1 MLKKIEDWLK
11 NPKRDY
17 ASGLEF
23 FNRLADTEMK
33 ARFGGFLNGV
43 EDPADSKETVIHF
56 PQLIQRVSLIH
67 GKIKANPDAYK
78 DLLVTES
85 TKESI
90 EKLIELQKKVDELDE
105 KIGDLQADAD
115 GNADEI
121 NSLSNDLEDSNE
133 EIEDLKKKLAEKNVK
148 VITPA
153 DLPSQLAAAYAR
165 NKESTPLIA
174 SLHASLK
181 DETITDEQRQGI
193 VNELCF
199 LDDERRR
206 DWDDIDNYL
215 ESGNLALPEDRLL
228 VYSEDPVIK
237 GAQIAKRIERLKENI
252 RKSGDALAKHQESG
266 KQNFVVK
273 AQNRLDAYTDEL
285 NELLKELDEKG

>member
-1 MLKKIEDWLK
+1 MLQKIENWLK

-23 FNRLADTEMK
+23 FNRLADTETK

-43 EDPADSKETVIHF
+43 KDVSDSKETVVHF

-85 TKESI
+85 TKESV
-90 EKLIELQKKVDELDE
+90 EKLMALQKKVDELDE

-121 NSLSNDLEDSNE
+121 DSLGNDLDESNE
-133 EIEDLKKKLAEKNVK
+133 KIEELKKKLAEKNVT

-153 DLPSQLAAAYAR
+153 DLPKQLAAAYAR
-165 NKESTPLIA
+165 NKEITPLMA

-181 DETITDEQRQGI
+181 DESISDEQRQGI
-193 VNELCF
+193 AKKLCD
-199 LDDERRR
+199 LDDERRGN
-206 DWDDIDNYL
+206 WDGIDNYL
-215 ESGNLALPEDRLL
+215 ESGNLALPEDRMLI
-228 VYSEDPVIK
+228 YSEDPVIK
-237 GAQIAKRIERLKENI
+237 GAQIAKRIDRLRENI
-252 RKSGDALAKHQESG
+252 KKSGDALTKHRKAG
-266 KQNFVVK
+266 KENLVVK
-273 AQNRLDAYTDEL
+273 AQNRLDTYTEEL
-285 NELLKELDEKG
+285 NGLQKELDEKG